1 MEWEKYQQDK
11 MIIMLHDVCIFQ
23 LIAVDLSKWK
33 ALDADPRAFKQIVFQ
48 GVVGGADNTKE
59 QQPFCK

>member
-1 MEWEKYQQDK
+1 MMFVK
-11 MIIMLHDVCIFQ
+11 LCIFQ
-23 LIAVDLSKWK
+23 LIAVDLSKSK
-33 ALDADPRAFKQIVFQ
+33 ALDADRRAFKQIVFQ